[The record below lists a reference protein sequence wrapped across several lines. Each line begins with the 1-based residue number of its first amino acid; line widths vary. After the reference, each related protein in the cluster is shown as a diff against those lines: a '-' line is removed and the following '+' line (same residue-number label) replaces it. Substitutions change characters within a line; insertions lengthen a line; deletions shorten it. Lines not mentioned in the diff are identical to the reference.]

1 MTEEKKNVLVPVAL
15 IKKRGR
21 PKEKQSVKP
30 VTLFLDAELLRAFDE
45 ACEQNKEK
53 NRTRAVEALLRAYID
68 RDKSVASKQ
77 DVIEAV
83 VKTLDSLL

>member
-1 MTEEKKNVLVPVAL
+1 MESFVC
-15 IKKRGR
+15 
-21 PKEKQSVKP
+21 KEVEVDQECKWS
-30 VTLFLDAELLRAFDE
+30 D
-45 ACEQNKEK
+45 EQNKEK

-77 DVIEAV
+77 DVIDAV